1 MLPFPIP
8 PPRLALANQNHFSFS
23 KALRLTG
30 PEMFLDVEWFDLN
43 GGCYLQFNMQNGDLW
58 PTEASKFASL
68 ELDFGEELYKSV
80 FPFMVRTA
88 FQSKMCTTAQ
98 YQVALYLIEKAK
110 KRRPNIHGHSRRQN
124 TNKREQRPRLDK
136 GWKSLKEKMMRK
148 LKRKSET

>member
-1 MLPFPIP
+1 MLPFPI

-30 PEMFLDVEWFDLN
+30 QEMFLDVEWFDLN
-43 GGCYLQFNMQNGDLW
+43 GGCYLQFNMQNGDFW
-58 PTEASKFASL
+58 PTEASKFASR
-68 ELDFGEELYKSV
+68 ELDFRASPYNRV

-110 KRRPNIHGHSRRQN
+110 KETPQHPWPFEEAEYEQA
-124 TNKREQRPRLDK
+124 REEAK
-136 GWKSLKEKMMRK
+136 
-148 LKRKSET
+148 T